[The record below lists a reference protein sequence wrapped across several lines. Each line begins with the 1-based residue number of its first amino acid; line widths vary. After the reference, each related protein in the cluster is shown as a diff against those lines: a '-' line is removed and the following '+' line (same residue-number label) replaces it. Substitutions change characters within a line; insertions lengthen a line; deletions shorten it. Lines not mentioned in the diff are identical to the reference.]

1 MTVSDTFL
9 KRRAEQA
16 IALQAQGLFII
27 DHRRELPLPTHSSL
41 LELRFS
47 RERDELNR
55 YYDYE
60 TDWGKFSYDP
70 ETRSLLV
77 LQKGTPPA
85 ELIPQPKLEIA
96 TATVHTGYVSIHNN
110 GSSFELDMPT
120 RDHLDHGTL
129 RLINQTLATEG
140 LPVVVWQAEQEK
152 SDKPPVIRI
161 SNDHAMVFSSS
172 AIWDLEDQQLVAAH
186 VVTTSQDLL
195 KAIKASLAN
204 NGSKNYITVK
214 TPDDSAFL
222 KGARRGFTVVSSS
235 LSQANADGTVTA
247 MLHPLAGD
255 PQTNTA
261 DYFYLV
267 VAPSEDLQQKF
278 AERLDLA
285 IPWPIQP
292 EWAECLL
299 EAGQEEG
306 LVEVLPSAGSDFH
319 AGLRVSKNESLWQ
332 RLISKEL
339 MTGSI
344 HIPKESNS

>member
-1 MTVSDTFL
+1 MTVSDNFL
-9 KRRAEQA
+9 KCRAEQA
-16 IALQAQGLFII
+16 IALQAKGLFII
-27 DHRRELPLPTHSSL
+27 DHRRELPLPTHATLSD
-41 LELRFS
+41 LRYS

-60 TDWGKFSYDP
+60 NDWGKFSYDP
-70 ETRSLLV
+70 ETRSVLV

-85 ELIPQPKLEIA
+85 ELIPQPRLSIA
-96 TATVHTGYVSIHNN
+96 TASVHTGYVSIHNN
-110 GSSFELDMPT
+110 GSSFELDMQT
-120 RDHLDHGTL
+120 RDNLDHGTL
-129 RLINQTLATEG
+129 RMINQTLATEG

-152 SDKPPVIRI
+152 NDRPPVIRI
-161 SNDHAMVFSSS
+161 SNEHAMVFSSS
-172 AIWDLEDQQLVAAH
+172 AIWDLDNQQLVAAH

-195 KAIKASLAN
+195 KAIRASLAN
-204 NGSKNYITVK
+204 NSSKNYITVK

-267 VAPSEDLQQKF
+267 TTPNENLHQKF

-306 LVEVLPSAGSDFH
+306 LVEVLSSVGSDFH

-332 RLISKEL
+332 KLISVQLKQ
-339 MTGSI
+339 GCI
-344 HIPKESNS
+344 RIA

>member
-1 MTVSDTFL
+1 MTVSDNFL
-9 KRRAEQA
+9 KRRVEQA
-16 IALQAQGLFII
+16 MALQAQGLFII
-27 DHRRELPLPTHSSL
+27 DHRRELPLPTHPSF

-70 ETRSLLV
+70 ETRSVLV

-85 ELIPQPKLEIA
+85 ELVPQPKLEIA
-96 TATVHTGYVSIHNN
+96 TATVHTGYVRVHNN

-140 LPVVVWQAEQEK
+140 LPVVVWQAEQEN
-152 SDKPPVIRI
+152 SDRPPLIRI

-172 AIWDLEDQQLVAAH
+172 AIWDPEDQQLVAAH
-186 VVTTSQDLL
+186 VVTTSPDLL

-204 NGSKNYITVK
+204 NGSKNYITIK
-214 TPDDSAFL
+214 TPDDSVFL

-235 LSQANADGTVTA
+235 LSQANADGTVSA

-255 PQTNTA
+255 PQTNAA
-261 DYFYLV
+261 DHFYLV
-267 VAPSEDLQQKF
+267 TTPNENLHQKF

-292 EWAECLL
+292 EWAERLL

-306 LVEVLPSAGSDFH
+306 LVEVLSSAGSDFH
-319 AGLRVSKNESLWQ
+319 VGLRVSKNESLWQ
-332 RLISKEL
+332 KLISNQLKQ
-339 MTGSI
+339 GCI
-344 HIPKESNS
+344 RII